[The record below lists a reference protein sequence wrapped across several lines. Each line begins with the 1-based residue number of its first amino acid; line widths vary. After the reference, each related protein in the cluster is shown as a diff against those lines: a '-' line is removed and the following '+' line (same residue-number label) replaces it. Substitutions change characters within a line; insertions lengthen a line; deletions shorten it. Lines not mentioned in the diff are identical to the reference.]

1 MRGRPGWSSVASAQ
15 GLRHHR
21 SRNLQ
26 RNTLRPTSHQ
36 RRHRRDCDDAAHVLR
51 CELPR
56 RIWIGPVVSEV
67 PEALRRL
74 NVLLEATFVAH
85 ETIYDLYSDLV
96 QVDRATPTTQSLLA
110 ESARI
115 VLHSAPAASAASRR
129 LANQWH
135 EQSLL
140 DPDAA
145 ENTALE
151 LETELAHAEP
161 VLRALLDRETAIA
174 AQLKA
179 LTAEER

>member
-1 MRGRPGWSSVASAQ
+1 MPLADRLIASLRWETNSRREKEPAQRAQ
-15 GLRHHR
+15 GLRHR
-21 SRNLQ
+21 
-26 RNTLRPTSHQ
+26 
-36 RRHRRDCDDAAHVLR
+36 
-51 CELPR
+51 
-56 RIWIGPVVSEV
+56 
-67 PEALRRL
+67 
-74 NVLLEATFVAH
+74 
-85 ETIYDLYSDLV
+85 ETIYDLHSDLV
-96 QVDRATPTTQSLLA
+96 QADRATPTTQSLLA

-115 VLHSAPAASAASRR
+115 VLHSTPAASAAARR

-151 LETELAHAEP
+151 LETELAHAES
-161 VLRALLDRETAIA
+161 VLRVLLDRETAIA